1 MKENRSVK
9 ESYKLAPGSPAA
21 AGAGFQDRVSADAPR
36 KKIFYINS
44 TQKLWKICETWT
56 DFRLWRRFCLRNLFL

>member
-1 MKENRSVK
+1 MRENRSVK

-36 KKIFYINS
+36 KNFFDINS
-44 TQKLWKICETWT
+44 TQKFWNIYETWT
-56 DFRLWRRFCLRNLFL
+56 DFRLFGRVFPV